1 MTKKNIQ
8 KWSKMRLVKNWTKIV
23 QKKPFRFEML
33 ENTDQVVET
42 PDRSM
47 KIFENLK
54 IQKFSEKKL
63 AMLSLG
69 FTDELWETQMF

>member
-47 KIFENLK
+47 KKFVNLK
-54 IQKFSEKKL
+54 IQKISKIFGKKTCH
-63 AMLSLG
+63 AE
-69 FTDELWETQMF
+69 FRIYR